1 MSELIAGMKGAA
13 DALADA
19 TIAAFWN
26 QYDARMQQNIQQAAQ
41 RVSPE
46 LRLRGLIV
54 QAFSESVAA
63 GWVDINTYAYQTFVH
78 CDLLSIPDVLEYLA
92 EQVAENG
99 MLTTH
104 DLQIANQLFR
114 LDRERR
120 RQPKRKG
127 WFSWLVG

>member
-26 QYDARMQQNIQQAAQ
+26 QYDARMQQQISQAKQ

-54 QAFSESVAA
+54 QAFSDSVAS
-63 GWVDINTYAYQTFVH
+63 GWIDVDTYAYQTFIH
-78 CDLLSIPDVLEYLA
+78 CDLLSIPEVLEFLA
-92 EQVAENG
+92 GQVAENG
-99 MLTTH
+99 ILTTH
-104 DLQIANQLFR
+104 DLQIANELFR

-127 WFSWLVG
+127 WLSWLVG

>member
-1 MSELIAGMKGAA
+1 MSELMAGMKGAA

-26 QYDARMQQNIQQAAQ
+26 QYDARMQQNIQQAGQ
-41 RVSPE
+41 RISPE
-46 LRLRGLIV
+46 IKLRGMLV

-63 GWVDINTYAYQTFVH
+63 GWIDPSTYAYQTFVH
-78 CDLLSIPDVLEYLA
+78 CDLLSIPEVLEFLA

-104 DLQIANQLFR
+104 DLQIANELFR
-114 LDRERR
+114 LDRERK
-120 RQPKRKG
+120 RQKKQ
-127 WFSWLVG
+127 SWLARLFK